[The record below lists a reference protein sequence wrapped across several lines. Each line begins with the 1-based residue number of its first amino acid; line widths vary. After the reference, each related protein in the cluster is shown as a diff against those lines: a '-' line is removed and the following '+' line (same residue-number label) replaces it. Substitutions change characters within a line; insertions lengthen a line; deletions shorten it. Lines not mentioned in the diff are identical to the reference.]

1 MALHEATT
9 PVLRPQ
15 PIQSVLEIQVKPLA
29 VGNRSSGPGVRYLAI
44 VADGNGRWA
53 RARGLPVS
61 AGHEAGADTLKA
73 RVSDAAELGV
83 EQLTVYSFST
93 ENWARPA
100 EEVHGLISMLARR
113 IARETPD
120 LDHQEVR
127 MRFIGRRHGL
137 TTELLEQM
145 RWAEQLTAKN
155 HRLTLFI
162 ALNYGGRAEM
172 LDAAKR
178 FNGTTEQEFRECLY
192 DPQLH
197 DPELVI
203 RTGGEQRLS
212 NYLMWQAANSQL
224 AFREELWPDFTRE
237 ALAQTLADCH
247 EHSQHSMTC
256 RDPARDRQIS
266 ATRPEQ
272 DIILSRTIRT
282 VDTNRQALPK

>member
-1 MALHEATT
+1 MKRVVAQN
-9 PVLRPQ
+9 RPRGQ
-15 PIQSVLEIQVKPLA
+15 A
-29 VGNRSSGPGVRYLAI
+29 VRYLAI
-44 VADGNGRWA
+44 ITDGNGRWA
-53 RARGLPVS
+53 KAHGLPVS

-73 RVSDAAELGV
+73 RVSDAADLGV

-120 LDHQEVR
+120 LNQEGVR

-137 TTELLEQM
+137 ARELLEQM
-145 RWAEQLTAKN
+145 RWAERLTAEN
-155 HRLTLFI
+155 RRLTLFI
-162 ALNYGGRAEM
+162 ALNYGGRAEI

-178 FNGTTEQEFRECLY
+178 FHGSTEREFRECLY

-197 DPELVI
+197 DPDLVI
-203 RTGGEQRLS
+203 RTGGEQRMS

-237 ALAQTLADCH
+237 ALAQTLACLRAPSRPSKTLQTT
-247 EHSQHSMTC
+247 SQQTGTT
-256 RDPARDRQIS
+256 P
-266 ATRPEQ
+266 PEQ
-272 DIILSRTIRT
+272 DIILSRTIPSS
-282 VDTNRQALPK
+282 DTSRQALPR